1 MADVLEIT
9 DADFE
14 QEIIKSET
22 PVMVDFWAEWCG
34 PCKIVGPTVEELA
47 KDYEGK
53 VKIAKMDV
61 DKNRGTPTRFGIR
74 NIPPSSFLRTAKFFR
89 PSSGRIPKVTSK
101 KNSISSC
108 SREQNRL

>member
-1 MADVLEIT
+1 MADVLQIT

-14 QEIIKSET
+14 EEIIKSEI

-53 VKIAKMDV
+53 VRSPKWMW
-61 DKNRGTPTRFGIR
+61 TRTARRPHVSASEIFR
-74 NIPPSSFLRTAKFFR
+74 LSSFLRTAKFSK
-89 PSSGRIPKVTSK
+89 PLWEHIPRVTSK
-101 KNSISSC
+101 RNSTSFC
-108 SREQNRL
+108 SRELSRP